1 MKFIIALFFITILAA
16 SFSVKASKYDDCV
29 LDNMKGVTSDAAAK
43 AIMQAC
49 YNKYSKKTD
58 TKKTYYQT
66 VCKDYKTQSGK
77 DLDLGDSFWEGDYIV
92 MTLGN
97 KMSHTIYATFLYADA
112 SAKSLKGAIPLYQYS
127 KYIQPRKTAVF
138 KIHKRDIHLYAQDKQ
153 ISYGFE
159 ASYEVCNKVKV
170 QN

>member
-58 TKKTYYQT
+58 KKETYYKT

-77 DLDLGDSFWEGDYIV
+77 HLDLGDAFWEGDYIV
-92 MTLGN
+92 VTLGN
-97 KMSHTIYATFLYADA
+97 KMRHTIYATFLYTEA
-112 SAKSLKGAIPLYQYS
+112 SANSLNAGIPLYQYS
-127 KYIQPRKTAVF
+127 KYIQPGKTAVF
-138 KIHKRDIHLYAQDKQ
+138 KIHKENIHLQ
-153 ISYGFE
+153 IKDINYGFE